1 MDLCPNRGG
10 CQQMNS
16 RRHRFQ
22 AFTLIEVLIS
32 LAIFAMAAIGL
43 AVAYLNVLSGYQSVA
58 RRQEGEEEWKLLRT
72 IILSE
77 PDREKVVAGGQLPL
91 PDNTSLQWSA
101 TIESTAVADLF
112 AVTVKSELAAAG
124 NGDARPREEKILLL
138 RPRWS
143 DPLER
148 NKLRAASQERLAKQ
162 RQQ

>member
-1 MDLCPNRGG
+1 MNRVRHT
-10 CQQMNS
+10 S
-16 RRHRFQ
+16 R

-43 AVAYLNVLSGYQSVA
+43 SVAYLNVLGGYQSVA
-58 RRQEGEEEWKLLRT
+58 HRQEGEEEWKLLRT

-77 PDREKVVAGGQLPL
+77 ADREKVVAGGQLPL
-91 PDNTSLQWSA
+91 PDNSSLQWSA
-101 TIESTAVADLF
+101 TIDSTSVADLF
-112 AVTVKSELAAAG
+112 AVTIKSELAAAG
-124 NGDARPREEKILLL
+124 NSNSRPHQEKIFLL
-138 RPRWS
+138 RPKWS

>member
-1 MDLCPNRGG
+1 MKRERHK
-10 CQQMNS
+10 S
-16 RRHRFQ
+16 R

-43 AVAYLNVLSGYQSVA
+43 AIAYLNVLGGYQSVTH
-58 RRQEGEEEWKLLRT
+58 RQEGEEEWKFLRT

-91 PDNTSLQWSA
+91 PNNTNLHWSA
-101 TIESTAVADLF
+101 TIESTSVADLF
-112 AVTVKSELAAAG
+112 AVSVSSELEAG
-124 NGDARPREEKILLL
+124 NSDTRRHQEKIFLL
-138 RPRWS
+138 RPHWS

-148 NKLRAASQERLAKQ
+148 NKLRAASQERLVKQ

>member
-1 MDLCPNRGG
+1 MTLV
-10 CQQMNS
+10 
-16 RRHRFQ
+16 RHRFRG
-22 AFTLIEVLIS
+22 FTLIEVLIG

-43 AVAYLNVLSGYQSVA
+43 AIAYLNVLSGYQSVA
-58 RRQEGEEEWKLLRT
+58 HRQEGEEEWKLLRT

-91 PDNTSLQWSA
+91 PNNTSLHWSA
-101 TIESTAVADLF
+101 TIESTSVADLF
-112 AVTVKSELAAAG
+112 AVTVRSELEAAG
-124 NGDARPREEKILLL
+124 NSDARPHEEKILLL

-148 NKLRAASQERLAKQ
+148 NKLRAASQEKLAKQ

>member
-1 MDLCPNRGG
+1 MKAV
-10 CQQMNS
+10 QSNS
-16 RRHRFQ
+16 RG
-22 AFTLIEVLIS
+22 FTLIEVLIS

-91 PDNTSLQWSA
+91 PDNTNLRWSA

-112 AVTVKSELAAAG
+112 AVTVKSELDAVG
-124 NGDARPREEKILLL
+124 NGDAHPHEEKIFLL
-138 RPRWS
+138 RPKWS

>member
-1 MDLCPNRGG
+1 
-10 CQQMNS
+10 MNLTRHKS
-16 RRHRFQ
+16 R

-72 IILSE
+72 IVLSE

-91 PDNTSLQWSA
+91 PNNTSLHWSA
-101 TIESTAVADLF
+101 TIESTSVADLF
-112 AVTVKSELAAAG
+112 AVTMKSELEASG
-124 NGDARPREEKILLL
+124 NSDPKPHEEKIFLL
-138 RPRWS
+138 RPKWS

-148 NKLRAASQERLAKQ
+148 NKLRAASQERLTKQ